1 MRNVFGRRGKS
12 LPAER
17 ARSGAWFSNWAYAA
31 AVAVSILVQGC
42 SRSDSR
48 AAGPQPDAP
57 VHVAVAAIKTVPVE
71 LSAIGNVEPMTAISV
86 RSRVNGELAKVLF
99 TEGDFVEK
107 GQSLF
112 LIDEQPYQTQVNQTR
127 ANLAKDTAQLSQAK
141 ANLARDL
148 LQEKFAREQA
158 DRYAALHKE
167 GVLPK
172 MQSDQMQSDAEVR
185 TEGVRADQAAIES
198 AQAAIEADQAALDR
212 AKLDLGYCTIASP
225 IDGRTGAVA
234 VKQGNL
240 VTSNSL
246 ELTTIN
252 QVHPIYVT
260 FSVPEKFVPDIRKF
274 MAERKL
280 RILASLR
287 DDPSAAEQGVL
298 AFVDNSVDL
307 ATGTIKLKGLFQNE
321 DRKLWPGQFINAR
334 LELNS
339 QADSLVVP
347 AQAVQVGP
355 DRQFVFAVKPD
366 MTVEMREVTTGLQVG
381 QEVVVQKGLQAGER
395 VVTEGQLRL
404 VPGTRVSIQ
413 NAGQAQSTV
422 TKGPE

>member
-1 MRNVFGRRGKS
+1 MM
-12 LPAER
+12 L
-17 ARSGAWFSNWAYAA
+17 
-31 AVAVSILVQGC
+31 QGC

-48 AAGPQPDAP
+48 AAIRQPDAP
-57 VHVAVAAIKTVPVE
+57 VNVAVATIKTVPIE
-71 LSAIGNVEPMTAISV
+71 LNAIGNVEPLTAISV
-86 RSRVNGELAKVLF
+86 RSQVNGELAKVLF

-112 LIDEQPYQTQVNQTR
+112 QIDERPYQTQVNQTR
-127 ANLAKDTAQLSQAK
+127 ANLAKDTAQLNQAK

-148 LQEKFAREQA
+148 SQEKFAREQA
-158 DRYAALHKE
+158 DRYAELHKE

-212 AKLDLGYCTIASP
+212 AKLELGYCTIFSP
-225 IDGRTGAVA
+225 IEGRTGAVA

-240 VTSNSL
+240 VTANSL

-260 FSVPEKFVPDIRKF
+260 FSVPEKYVSEIRKF

-287 DDPSAAEQGVL
+287 DDPSAAEQGEL

-307 ATGTIKLKGLFQNE
+307 TTGTIKLKGLFQND
-321 DRKLWPGQFINAR
+321 DRKLWPGQFINVR
-334 LELNS
+334 LELS
-339 QADSLVVP
+339 AQTDSLVIP
-347 AQAVQVGP
+347 AQAIQIGP
-355 DRQFVFAVKPD
+355 DRQFVFVVKPD
-366 MTVEMREVTTGLQVG
+366 MTVEMRELTTGMQAG
-381 QEVVVQKGLQAGER
+381 QEVVILKGLQAGER

-404 VPGTRVSIQ
+404 MPGTRVSIQ
-413 NAGQAQSTV
+413 NPADAQSTGS
-422 TKGPE
+422 KGRE